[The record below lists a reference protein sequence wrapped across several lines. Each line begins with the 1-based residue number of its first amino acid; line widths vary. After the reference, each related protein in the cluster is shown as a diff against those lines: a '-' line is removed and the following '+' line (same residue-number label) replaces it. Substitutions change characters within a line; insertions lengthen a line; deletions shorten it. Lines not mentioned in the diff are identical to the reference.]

1 MKTGATDQMK
11 NQGRLAPVAP
21 GHAVFENQ
29 SINAGRKSNGAAG
42 VETHPVNAP
51 AAPDQENP
59 VSADLLVSGALSS
72 DVESIVRDIRAAH
85 RRRRYAM
92 KLQQKIDRALESY
105 VRSNYTDWNPDM
117 DTADRERIKREV
129 AVHMKSAASG
139 EHSDDYLIELVSMT
153 NSMREP
159 MDNLRL
165 RNDKIMIAQAKRL
178 PVYQWVETVH
188 GAGAL
193 GLATI
198 CAEAA
203 ALKPDGSYA
212 TLSDYPTIAKLWKRL
227 GFAPFDGHAGSTWKR
242 ATWRPRALTA
252 EEWTLNPFSGERYA
266 FMNQIA
272 KFLIMA
278 QWKSA
283 KKTGADEGSPTGPY
297 GKVYADRRKAT
308 AIVHP
313 EWTKGHSHSDAIR
326 IAMKKFLADLWDEW
340 NTVKTPE
347 STAS

>member
-1 MKTGATDQMK
+1 MKTGAMDEMK
-11 NQGRLAPVAP
+11 NQSLLAPVALGQAP
-21 GHAVFENQ
+21 DGNHRV
-29 SINAGRKSNGAAG
+29 NAGRKPNGGPAG
-42 VETHPVNAP
+42 VEIQPAHAP
-51 AAPDQENP
+51 AAPDQKNP
-59 VSADLLVSGALSS
+59 VDTDLLVSGALSS
-72 DVESIVRDIRAAH
+72 NVGDIVQTIRDAH

-105 VRSNYTDWNPDM
+105 VRSNYTDWKPDM
-117 DTADRERIKREV
+117 NDADRDRIRREV
-129 AVHMKSAASG
+129 AIHMKSAALG

-153 NSMREP
+153 ISMREP

-165 RNDKIMIAQAKRL
+165 RCDKIMTAQAKRL
-178 PVYQWVETVH
+178 PVYQWVEKVH

-242 ATWRPRALTA
+242 ATWRPRMLTA
-252 EEWTLNPFSGERYA
+252 EEWTQNPFSGERYA

-297 GKVYADRRKAT
+297 GQVYADRRKAT
-308 AIVHP
+308 AIAHP

-340 NTVKTPE
+340 NTVRTLE
-347 STAS
+347 DT